1 MIFPFHRV
9 FVWFFSL
16 SLILSS
22 DVVPWTVP
30 KLNTSSNWKQIHHAL
45 FSIPEN
51 LMMQNR
57 VCKVSLFKRTLVFQ
71 LYLETVF
78 CIFYFKLW
86 LLYLVWGFF
95 HKLFLAEF
103 KARMYLKRHMAQKI
117 VYHSKVLSLKLLKFF
132 QKKKP
137 LFWYTRSD
145 HCQIWSC
152 EVMALLWPQVRGD
165 LLPTGSGQC
174 FVGAAS
180 Y

>member
-1 MIFPFHRV
+1 MIFPVNRV

-16 SLILSS
+16 SLIPSS
-22 DVVPWTVP
+22 DVAPWTVS
-30 KLNTSSNWKQIHHAL
+30 KLNTSSNLKQIHHAL

-51 LMMQNR
+51 LMMQNK

-95 HKLFLAEF
+95 HKPFLAEF

-132 QKKKP
+132 QKKNP
-137 LFWYTRSD
+137 SFD
-145 HCQIWSC
+145 IQDQIIAKFGPVKWWLYFGPRW
-152 EVMALLWPQVRGD
+152 EVTCFQQALVSVL
-165 LLPTGSGQC
+165 
-174 FVGAAS
+174 
-180 Y
+180 